1 MSDKE
6 LAVQL
11 YLGVIEAQSRVLAAT
26 TANLKQETAFKA
38 PTNKEIAK
46 SIKELTQELKALD

>member
-11 YLGVIEAQSRVLAAT
+11 YLGVIKAQCRVLAAA
-26 TANLKQETAFKA
+26 TANLKQETAFKV
-38 PTNKEIAK
+38 PTTKEIAK